1 MKRFLSLLLLTGAG
15 LASAAD
21 EAQMKTWASQVR
33 ATECAFADSMAKRD
47 LAAFESLLAE
57 HTLFFGGAGAQQHG
71 KSAVVAFWKRFY
83 EGPKAP
89 FSWEPDEV
97 VAVGDGS
104 LAYSTGP
111 VFSPE
116 GQLIG
121 RFASVW
127 RQEAPGRWR
136 IIIDRGVALNEADRA
151 KPPVPGK
158 GCEGH

>member
-1 MKRFLSLLLLTGAG
+1 MKTLLPLLLLSAG
-15 LASAAD
+15 LASAD
-21 EAQMKTWASQVR
+21 ETQMQTWARQVR

-47 LAAFESLLAE
+47 LTAFESLLAE
-57 HTLFFGGAGAQQHG
+57 QTLFFGGAGGPMHG
-71 KSAVVAFWKRFY
+71 KAAVVAGWKRLY

-116 GQLIG
+116 GKLVG

-136 IIIDRGVALNEADRA
+136 IIIDRGVPPSEADRA
-151 KPPVPGK
+151 KPQTPGK
-158 GCEGH
+158 GCEGI

>member
-1 MKRFLSLLLLTGAG
+1 MKKLLPLLLFAAG
-15 LASAAD
+15 VASAD
-21 EAQMKTWASQVR
+21 EAQMRTWARQVR

-47 LAAFESLLAE
+47 LAAFESLLADQ
-57 HTLFFGGAGAQQHG
+57 TLFFGGAGPQHG
-71 KSAVVAFWKRFY
+71 KAAVVAGWKRFY

-136 IIIDRGVALNEADRA
+136 IVIDHGVALSDADRS
-151 KPPVPGK
+151 KPPTPGK
-158 GCEGH
+158 GCDSL

>member
-1 MKRFLSLLLLTGAG
+1 MKSFLSLLLLTSAG

-47 LAAFESLLAE
+47 LAAFGSLLAE
-57 HTLFFGGAGAQQHG
+57 HTLFFGGSGAQHG
-71 KSAVVAFWKRFY
+71 KAAVVAGWRRFY
-83 EGPKAP
+83 GGPKAP

-158 GCEGH
+158 GCEGL